1 MPTSYLQKLK
11 VETDTFHHC
20 SSLSALP
27 ESATSTSAGLDFRS
41 VAGGTDGRGTVRD
54 EEGPF
59 WTGKLFDELARR
71 WSSALRASAL
81 PTASESTEL
90 GQLKTHRRLSAS
102 ARAPPGNWLYPDSMS
117 WGADEG
123 IRCNLVATLK
133 IVFPSVDTGALPVC

>member
-1 MPTSYLQKLK
+1 MLGNHRLSEIWTFGDMSDATDDCPRPPKVLNADYIISLPLTTTDQTKQLLRRRMPTSYLQKLK
-11 VETDTFHHC
+11 DETDTLHHC

-71 WSSALRASAL
+71 WSSALRARAL
-81 PTASESTEL
+81 PTASESHGT
-90 GQLKTHRRLSAS
+90 
-102 ARAPPGNWLYPDSMS
+102 
-117 WGADEG
+117 
-123 IRCNLVATLK
+123 
-133 IVFPSVDTGALPVC
+133 